1 MNPNEIAAAVPDWE
15 LGDDGIRRTFST
27 PDYGT
32 AMALTVRIGLEAQR
46 RNHHPEI
53 TVGWGSVAVSLV
65 THDAGDSVTDKDVE
79 LARWIDEAASN

>member
-1 MNPNEIAAAVPDWE
+1 MNTDEIAAALPDWD
-15 LGDDGIRRTFST
+15 LGDEGISRTFST
-27 PDYGT
+27 SDYGT

-65 THDAGDSVTDKDVE
+65 THDAGDSVTDKDVD
-79 LARWIDEAASN
+79 LAQWIDGIAGE